1 MVLERLKYIAVDG
14 PIGVGK
20 TSLAKML
27 AQDLEARV
35 AYENPD
41 DNPFIEN
48 FYEDVNR
55 YAFQTQLFFLLSR
68 YKQQMSLRQQDLFEQ
83 KVVCDYVFSKDLV
96 FARLNLTDDEFD
108 LYYQIYNLLDQR
120 LPKPDVVVFMQA
132 QPDILMKRI
141 KKRSKDYERQITPEY
156 ILQVSQAYSQFYF
169 QYTETPLLVVN
180 TSGLDFVKHEKDY
193 ELLREELVTLIKSGK
208 DKHYVTIAPR

>member
-35 AYENPD
+35 VYENPD

-68 YKQQMSLRQQDLFEQ
+68 YRQQMSLRQQDLFEQ

-120 LPKPDVVVFMQA
+120 LPKPDVVIFMQA

-169 QYTETPLLVVN
+169 QYTDTPLLVLN

-193 ELLREELVTLIKSGK
+193 ELLRQELVTLIKSGK

>member
-14 PIGVGK
+14 PICVGK

-68 YKQQMSLRQQDLFEQ
+68 YKQQMSLRQQDLF
-83 KVVCDYVFSKDLV
+83 
-96 FARLNLTDDEFD
+96 
-108 LYYQIYNLLDQR
+108 
-120 LPKPDVVVFMQA
+120 
-132 QPDILMKRI
+132 
-141 KKRSKDYERQITPEY
+141 
-156 ILQVSQAYSQFYF
+156 
-169 QYTETPLLVVN
+169 
-180 TSGLDFVKHEKDY
+180 
-193 ELLREELVTLIKSGK
+193 
-208 DKHYVTIAPR
+208 

>member
-1 MVLERLKYIAVDG
+1 
-14 PIGVGK
+14 
-20 TSLAKML
+20 
-27 AQDLEARV
+27 
-35 AYENPD
+35 
-41 DNPFIEN
+41 
-48 FYEDVNR
+48 
-55 YAFQTQLFFLLSR
+55 
-68 YKQQMSLRQQDLFEQ
+68 
-83 KVVCDYVFSKDLV
+83 
-96 FARLNLTDDEFD
+96 
-108 LYYQIYNLLDQR
+108 
-120 LPKPDVVVFMQA
+120 MQA